1 MTEEERGAVDVV
13 GLLRAMAD
21 QAMQE
26 NGLADAQGAAS
37 VSVVPSTATAA
48 TAGMDMGTPP
58 YDAAVGWLL
67 EAGALERDEEI
78 DRLHANVAGN
88 PEAFRITA
96 GGIDLLQ
103 QTG

>member
-1 MTEEERGAVDVV
+1 MSLAQYLARRRGWIWA
-13 GLLRAMAD
+13 
-21 QAMQE
+21 
-26 NGLADAQGAAS
+26 
-37 VSVVPSTATAA
+37 
-48 TAGMDMGTPP
+48 PP

-67 EAGALERDEEI
+67 EAGALERDKEI

>member
-1 MTEEERGAVDVV
+1 MTEEERGAVDGV

-48 TAGMDMGTPP
+48 TAGMDMGTPR

-67 EAGALERDEEI
+67 EAGALER
-78 DRLHANVAGN
+78 AAAGEAA
-88 PEAFRITA
+88 EAFRITP

>member
-1 MTEEERGAVDVV
+1 MTEEERGAVDAV

-26 NGLADAQGAAS
+26 NGLADAQGATS
-37 VSVVPSTATAA
+37 VSVVPSAATAA
-48 TAGMDMGTPP
+48 TAGMDIGTPR

-67 EAGALERDEEI
+67 EAGALER
-78 DRLHANVAGN
+78 AAG
-88 PEAFRITA
+88 EATEATEAVRITP